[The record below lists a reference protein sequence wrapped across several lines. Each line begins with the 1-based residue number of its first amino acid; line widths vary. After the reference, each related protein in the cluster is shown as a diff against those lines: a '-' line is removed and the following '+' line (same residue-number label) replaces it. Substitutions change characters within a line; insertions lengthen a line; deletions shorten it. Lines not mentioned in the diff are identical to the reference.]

1 MSARSICLVFSPAR
15 SQWLISASSIAGD
28 ESAQLPTTHDGWR
41 TWCGTKRAQ
50 RVSSSSYTSYST
62 HVVTQ
67 LLKVWLMVDTIC
79 CRSISHVSWPAL
91 SWRLNFYVE
100 INCPSPGWWRVLAH
114 QSTRIGKEGFHSTE
128 CTVHNVKQV
137 PLLLIFMWTTYFGY
151 FINNIPTSWP
161 DLNLFREIKGF
172 RKLDNNLVQNS

>member
-137 PLLLIFMWTTYFGY
+137 PPLLIFMWNILTTLLIIYLLADQY
-151 FINNIPTSWP
+151 ILIYI
-161 DLNLFREIKGF
+161 EK
-172 RKLDNNLVQNS
+172 